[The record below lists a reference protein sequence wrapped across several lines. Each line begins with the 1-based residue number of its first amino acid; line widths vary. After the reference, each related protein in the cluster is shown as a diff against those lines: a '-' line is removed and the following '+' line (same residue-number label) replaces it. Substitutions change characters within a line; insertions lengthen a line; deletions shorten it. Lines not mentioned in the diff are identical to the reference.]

1 MEYDFADS
9 SSEEENTPQN
19 SPVRKKHGLRPTA
32 SGGRTKKEPNLAPR
46 IKTIGSR
53 DDVYSGKAKKT
64 SGGLTKDMLCLNSK
78 GKVVSK
84 KASAAGRRAYSQHL
98 QKYHSDRKQ
107 VAQAISKRQK
117 FMSKI
122 EE

>member
-9 SSEEENTPQN
+9 SSEEENPSSPPN
-19 SPVRKKHGLRPTA
+19 SPVRKKHRA
-32 SGGRTKKEPNLAPR
+32 REAVKLAPR

-98 QKYHSDRKQ
+98 KKYHSDRKE
-107 VAQAISKRQK
+107 VAKAISKRK
-117 FMSKI
+117 EFMVKI

>member
-9 SSEEENTPQN
+9 SSDEENNPSSPPN
-19 SPVRKKHGLRPTA
+19 SPVRKKHKVR
-32 SGGRTKKEPNLAPR
+32 KEPKLAPR

-53 DDVYSGKAKKT
+53 DDVYSGNAKKT
-64 SGGLTKDMLCLNSK
+64 SGGLTKDMLCLNTK

-107 VAQAISKRQK
+107 VAQAISKRK
-117 FMSKI
+117 EFMVKI